1 MAYDGKRNY
10 RQANENGRNPR
21 SATVICV
28 DKTGTITENKM
39 SLAKYLFTLK
49 SQKRYDIDDLSSD
62 EKQLI
67 TISMWA
73 VMSLFRLI
81 L

>member
-28 DKTGTITENKM
+28 DKTETITENKM
-39 SLAKYLFTLK
+39 SLAKTVYAE
-49 SQKRYDIDDLSSD
+49 SQNKRYGNDLSMR
-62 EKQLI
+62 KAVNYNL
-67 TISMWA
+67 MWA
-73 VMSLFRLI
+73 E
-81 L
+81 